1 LNKPRLLIILNRLAV
16 GGPAFNVISGAAAL
30 SNEFEILLL
39 AGAPDADEQPA
50 DYLLDQYKGFQ
61 FQKINSLKRS
71 VIPGTDLRAYK
82 EIKKTIKQFQ
92 PQIVHTHGAKPGVLG
107 RVAAHRS
114 KVPVIV
120 HTFHGHVFHSYFSGF
135 ISNLIVRIEQWL
147 AGFSSAIVAIS
158 NILRDDLEHKYK
170 IAAAN
175 KLQLIRLGIDT
186 TQFHD
191 EDGSKRTSF
200 RNEFNLTNDT
210 IAIGI
215 VGRLVPVKNHRLFIN
230 TAAQIVKEKG
240 NDHKLRFFIIGDG
253 TERATLQELI
263 KSKQLKFADAGST
276 NHSNANFIFTSWRKD
291 MDAVY
296 AGLDIIML
304 TSLNEGTPVS
314 IMEAMAAGKPVLST
328 NVGGISELINNGQT
342 GLLASTEKELVAGL
356 TSLIENT
363 PLRKQLST
371 AAAKEAARFSKSA
384 EMKEL
389 SSLYFSLLRSTSL

>member
-1 LNKPRLLIILNRLAV
+1 MNKPRLLIILNRLAV

-50 DYLLDQYKGFQ
+50 DYLLDQFKGFQ

-71 VIPGTDLRAYK
+71 VLPGTDWRAYK
-82 EIKKTIKQFQ
+82 EIKKTIRQFQ

-107 RVAAHRS
+107 RLAAYRS

-135 ISNLIVRIEQWL
+135 VSSMIVRIERWL

-158 NILRDDLEHKYK
+158 SILKDDLVHKYK
-170 IAAAN
+170 IAASG
-175 KLQLIRLGIDT
+175 KIQLIRLGIDT
-186 TQFHD
+186 IQFHD
-191 EDGSKRTSF
+191 EDGSKRTRF
-200 RNEFNLTNDT
+200 RKEFNLSNDA

-215 VGRLVPVKNHRLFIN
+215 IGRLVPVKNHHLFIEVA
-230 TAAQIVKEKG
+230 TEVLKTEGK
-240 NDHKLRFFIIGDG
+240 DHALKFFIVGDG
-253 TERATLQELI
+253 TARASLQEFI
-263 KSKQLKFADAGST
+263 RSKHLSFAETASKDHG
-276 NHSNANFIFTSWRKD
+276 NANFIFTSWRKD
-291 MDAVY
+291 MDEVY

-328 NVGGISELINNGQT
+328 NVGGISELIKDGQT
-342 GLLASTEKELVAGL
+342 GLLASTKNELVAGL
-356 TSLIENT
+356 SSLIANTSLRE
-363 PLRKQLST
+363 QLST
-371 AAAKEAARFSKSA
+371 GAENDAANFSKPA
-384 EMKEL
+384 ESEAL
-389 SSLYFSLLRSTSL
+389 SILYHSQLYRAK

>member
-71 VIPGTDLRAYK
+71 VLPGTDRRAYN
-82 EIKKTIKQFQ
+82 EIKKAIKKFQ

-107 RVAAHRS
+107 RLAAHRS
-114 KVPVIV
+114 NVPVIV

-135 ISNLIVRIEQWL
+135 VSNIIVRIEQWL
-147 AGFSSAIVAIS
+147 AGFSSMIVAIS
-158 NILRDDLEHKYK
+158 SILKDELEYKYNI
-170 IAAAN
+170 ASAN

-186 TQFHD
+186 AQFHD
-191 EDGSKRTSF
+191 EDGSKRTNF

-215 VGRLVPVKNHRLFIN
+215 VGRLVPVKNHRLFID
-230 TAAQIVKEKG
+230 TAAQVVKAKG
-240 NDHKLRFFIIGDG
+240 NDQRLKFFIIGDG
-253 TERATLQELI
+253 TGRSSLQELI
-263 KSKQLKFADAGST
+263 RSKHLKFADAGST
-276 NHSNANFIFTSWRKD
+276 DHTNANFIFTSWRKD

-296 AGLDIIML
+296 AGLDIVML

-328 NVGGISELINNGQT
+328 NVGGISELITNGET
-342 GLLASTEKELVAGL
+342 GLLASTDKELIAGL
-356 TSLIENT
+356 SSLIQNT
-363 PLRKQLST
+363 PLRQQLST

-389 SSLYFSLLRSTSL
+389 SLLYSSLLRSAK

>member
-30 SNEFEILLL
+30 SNAFEILLL

-71 VIPGTDLRAYK
+71 VLPGTDLRAYK
-82 EIKKTIKQFQ
+82 EIKLAINKFQ

-107 RVAAHRS
+107 RLAAHRS
-114 KVPVIV
+114 NVPVIV

-135 ISNLIVRIEQWL
+135 ISKSIVRIEQWL

-158 NILRDDLEHKYK
+158 ETLKEELTNKYNI
-170 IAAAN
+170 ASAN
-175 KLQLIRLGIDT
+175 KIKLIRLGIDT
-186 TQFHD
+186 TQFYD
-191 EDGSKRTSF
+191 EDGSKRTQF
-200 RNEFNLTNDT
+200 RNEFNLSNDK

-215 VGRLVPVKNHRLFIN
+215 VGRLVPVKNHRLFIE
-230 TAAQIVKEKG
+230 TAAQVLKTKG
-240 NDHKLRFFIIGDG
+240 SSHTLQFFIVGDG
-253 TERATLQELI
+253 VGRTSLQQLI
-263 KSKQLKFADAGST
+263 HSKQLKFANAGSADE
-276 NHSNANFIFTSWRKD
+276 SSANFIFTSWRKD

-314 IMEAMAAGKPVLST
+314 IMEAMAEGRPVLST
-328 NVGGISELINNGQT
+328 NVGGISELITNGQT
-342 GLLASTEKELVAGL
+342 GLLASNQAELVAGL
-356 TSLIENT
+356 SSLIENA
-363 PLRKQLST
+363 PLRQQFSA
-371 AAAKEAARFSKSA
+371 AAAKDAARFSKSA
-384 EMKEL
+384 ELEAL
-389 SSLYFSLLRSTSL
+389 SSLYHFLLHSA

>member
-61 FQKINSLKRS
+61 FQKISSLKRS

-82 EIKKTIKQFQ
+82 EIKQAIKQFQ

-107 RVAAHRS
+107 RLAAHRS
-114 KVPVIV
+114 NVPVIV

-135 ISNLIVRIEQWL
+135 TSNLIVRIEQWL

-158 NILRDDLEHKYK
+158 NTLKEELTNKYK
-170 IAAAN
+170 IASAN
-175 KLQLIRLGIDT
+175 KVQLIRLGIDT

-191 EDGSKRTSF
+191 EDGSKRTHF
-200 RNEFNLTNDT
+200 RNEFNLSSDT

-215 VGRLVPVKNHRLFIN
+215 VGRLVPVKNHRLFID
-230 TAAQIVKEKG
+230 TAAQVLKAKG
-240 NDHKLRFFIIGDG
+240 KDHKLRFFIIGDG
-253 TERATLQELI
+253 TERTSLQELI
-263 KSKQLKFADAGST
+263 RSKQLEFAEAGSKD
-276 NHSNANFIFTSWRKD
+276 HSNANFIFTSWRKD

-296 AGLDIIML
+296 AGLDITML

-328 NVGGISELINNGQT
+328 NVGGISELITDGQT
-342 GLLASTEKELVAGL
+342 GLLASKENELVAGL
-356 TSLIENT
+356 TSLIENA
-363 PLRKQLST
+363 PLRHQLST

-384 EMKEL
+384 ELKAL
-389 SSLYFSLLRSTSL
+389 SSLYHSQLYPG

>member
-158 NILRDDLEHKYK
+158 NILKDDLEHKYK

-215 VGRLVPVKNHRLFIN
+215 VGRLVPVKNHRLFIE
-230 TAAQIVKEKG
+230 TAAQVLKAKG
-240 NDHKLRFFIIGDG
+240 KDYKLRFFIIGDG
-253 TERATLQELI
+253 TGRTSLQELI
-263 KSKQLKFADAGST
+263 RSKHLEFTDAGSKD
-276 NHSNANFIFTSWRKD
+276 HSNANFIFTSWRKE

>member
-71 VIPGTDLRAYK
+71 VLPGTDWRAYK
-82 EIKKTIKQFQ
+82 EIKQAIRKFQ

-107 RVAAHRS
+107 RLAAHRS
-114 KVPVIV
+114 QVPVIV

-135 ISNLIVRIEQWL
+135 TSKIIVRIEQWL
-147 AGFSSAIVAIS
+147 AGFSSAIIAIS
-158 NILRDDLEHKYK
+158 ETLKDELINKYNI
-170 IAAAN
+170 ASAN
-175 KLQLIRLGIDT
+175 KIKLIRLGIDT
-186 TQFHD
+186 TQFCD
-191 EDGSKRTSF
+191 EDGRKRTHF
-200 RNEFNLTNDT
+200 RNEFNLSNDA

-215 VGRLVPVKNHRLFIN
+215 VGRLVPVKNHRLFIE
-230 TAAQIVKEKG
+230 TAAQILKKKES
-240 NDHKLRFFIIGDG
+240 NQKLQFFIVGDG
-253 TERATLQELI
+253 TGRTSLQQLI
-263 KSKQLKFADAGST
+263 SSKQLKFANAGSAEEGST
-276 NHSNANFIFTSWRKD
+276 NFIFTSWRKD

-328 NVGGISELINNGQT
+328 NVGGISELISSGQT
-342 GLLASTEKELVAGL
+342 GLLASTEDELVAGL
-356 TSLIENT
+356 SSLIENAR
-363 PLRKQLST
+363 LREQLSA
-371 AAAKEAARFSKSA
+371 AAAKDAVRFSKSA
-384 EMKEL
+384 ELEAL
-389 SSLYFSLLRSTSL
+389 SSLYHSLLHSA

>member
-71 VIPGTDLRAYK
+71 VLPGTDLRAYK
-82 EIKKTIKQFQ
+82 EIKLAIKKFQ

-107 RVAAHRS
+107 RLAAHRS
-114 KVPVIV
+114 NVPVIV

-135 ISNLIVRIEQWL
+135 ISKSIVRIEQWL

-158 NILRDDLEHKYK
+158 ETLKEELTNKYNI
-170 IAAAN
+170 ASAN
-175 KLQLIRLGIDT
+175 KIKLIRLGIDT
-186 TQFHD
+186 TQFYD
-191 EDGSKRTSF
+191 EDGSKRTQF
-200 RNEFNLTNDT
+200 RNEFNLSNDK

-215 VGRLVPVKNHRLFIN
+215 VGRLVPVKNHRLFIE
-230 TAAQIVKEKG
+230 TAAQVLKTKG
-240 NDHKLRFFIIGDG
+240 SSHTLQFFIVGDG
-253 TERATLQELI
+253 VGRTSLQQLI
-263 KSKQLKFADAGST
+263 HSKQLKFANAGSADE
-276 NHSNANFIFTSWRKD
+276 SSANFIFTSWRKD

-314 IMEAMAAGKPVLST
+314 IMEAMAAGRPVLST
-328 NVGGISELINNGQT
+328 NVGGVSELITNGQT
-342 GLLASTEKELVAGL
+342 GLLASNQAELVAGL
-356 TSLIENT
+356 SSLIENA
-363 PLRKQLST
+363 PLRQQFSA
-371 AAAKEAARFSKSA
+371 AAAKDAARFSKSA
-384 EMKEL
+384 ELEAL
-389 SSLYFSLLRSTSL
+389 SSLYHSLLHSA